1 MTHGCSFAALTALLS
16 LSQVVPA
23 SGADLGPLPAD
34 GTAHRNAPVVVP
46 FDIAALKANWRKR
59 IEAIKANGLLPI
71 IDIESSFNSDRLN
84 LRRGEMHRDVNI
96 PINGPSGHDL
106 FSFAEKT
113 GIPFQIHYEIEDT
126 LLPALEEMLRQYPKA
141 KVIWCHLAQI
151 RYASRSTIYGP
162 GYLRKLIETFPNLY
176 FDVAFGGPASVYPG
190 SGERHARVWD
200 QERGGVKK
208 EWVELITQYPRRF
221 LAALDLGGDRQD
233 ELPEYTRRLRSFLDY
248 LPEGAREIVAYRAAW
263 KLLLGEEL

>member
-1 MTHGCSFAALTALLS
+1 MTRGRSFAALTAFLS

-84 LRRGEMHRDVNI
+84 LRRLAQSMDEFGVALIAYSADARDKLWSDAAAQIVHVDPWRFIPTTNGGNHSAWTQAPEEFLAETKRQAVADRYPLMGEFEFRHYPSPRQLRRGEMHRDVNI

-106 FSFAEKT
+106 FSFAEETGKT
-113 GIPFQIHYEIEDT
+113 SCPST
-126 LLPALEEMLRQYPKA
+126 LAGCA
-141 KVIWCHLAQI
+141 AF
-151 RYASRSTIYGP
+151 STICP
-162 GYLRKLIETFPNLY
+162 RE
-176 FDVAFGGPASVYPG
+176 FGKSSPTGRRG
-190 SGERHARVWD
+190 SCC
-200 QERGGVKK
+200 
-208 EWVELITQYPRRF
+208 
-221 LAALDLGGDRQD
+221 
-233 ELPEYTRRLRSFLDY
+233 
-248 LPEGAREIVAYRAAW
+248 
-263 KLLLGEEL
+263 